1 MKFPTQA
8 KPIAR
13 FTNSAKDGSSAVLPS
28 DCCGGGQC
36 CLGTCLFGKCIG
48 ACVPNLGQC

>member
-13 FTNSAKDGSSAVLPS
+13 FTNSAKDGSSSVQPS
-28 DCCGGGQC
+28 DCCGGDQC

>member
-1 MKFPTQA
+1 MRLPIQA
-8 KPIAR
+8 KPVAR
-13 FTNSAKDGSSAVLPS
+13 GQIGGQPGSVRQS

-48 ACVPNLGQC
+48 ACVPNIGQC